1 MNDSLKNMK
10 YLLILLFLISCQSS
24 MNYSSPR
31 GGYRG
36 SLGGNPYSSAFLRGY
51 DYNSMTGRNNGFF
64 PMDTYGGNYRNINSF
79 QSFGDGGGYYGN
91 SSFGG
96 GGGRGHNCRGGGGG
110 FQ

>member
-51 DYNSMTGRNNGFF
+51 DYNSMTGRNTGFF

-79 QSFGDGGGYYGN
+79 QSFGGGGGYYGN

>member
-1 MNDSLKNMK
+1 MR
-10 YLLILLFLISCQSS
+10 YLLLLFLLISCQSN

-51 DYNSMTGRNNGFF
+51 DYNSMTGRNSGFY
-64 PMDTYGGNYRNINSF
+64 PYDTFGGNYRNINSF
-79 QSFGDGGGYYGN
+79 QSFGGGGGYYDN

-110 FQ
+110 FR